1 MSNSDIAIIISIFSV
16 LVASFSLGWNIYRD
30 VILKPRVKV
39 DFGVKTIVQQG
50 NPKRPGYVVLTAT
63 NHGPGIVN
71 LSMVQ
76 MADTSLIKRMLGKRK
91 YAVVIHDYTNPL
103 SGQLP
108 HKLEVGE
115 KIDLLFPYNKECI
128 LKEGWSHI
136 GINDSFG
143 RVHWVRSK
151 QVKEAITK
159 WRQDFTGVA

>member
-1 MSNSDIAIIISIFSV
+1 MSISVIARIISVFSV
-16 LVASFSLGWNIYRD
+16 LVAAFSLGWNIYRD

-39 DFGVKTIVQQG
+39 DFGVRIIVQEDT
-50 NPKRPGYVVLTAT
+50 PERAKYVVLTAT

-76 MADTSLIKRMLGKRK
+76 MKDISLIKWLLRRQK
-91 YAVVIHDYTNPL
+91 YAVVLHDYTNPL

-108 HKLEVGE
+108 YKLEVGE
-115 KIDLLFPYNKECI
+115 KIDLLFPYNKECM

-136 GINDSFG
+136 GISDSFG
-143 RVHWVRSK
+143 RVHWARSK
-151 QVKEAITK
+151 QVKEAIKK